1 MLISLLACLNPKSCM
16 DRHRDPRQDP
26 KEQADTSLMPSGVKE
41 TLLPPNSSRAPQA
54 SSTPATGQA

>member
-16 DRHRDPRQDP
+16 DRHRDPRQEP

-41 TLLPPNSSRAPQA
+41 TPA
-54 SSTPATGQA
+54 S